1 MGISDEEEFLHVQ
14 LRGSLSFPSCSWLQ
28 SHLVPYRSGSWHQRA
43 SSCQRLVSIRSMMV
57 SYVKCAAANCGGG
70 WVVRISQ
77 GVSSQEG
84 GEVQVQ
90 SLVISLAKSRLHL
103 ELGTCDIGGPSY
115 IDSPGN
121 SLKHELDVIWS

>member
-1 MGISDEEEFLHVQ
+1 
-14 LRGSLSFPSCSWLQ
+14 
-28 SHLVPYRSGSWHQRA
+28 
-43 SSCQRLVSIRSMMV
+43 MV